1 MYITP
6 TVIGLSNG
14 SPVLPSYS
22 VVFPS
27 GVSPD
32 FINNCSM
39 SSSDAPSNTGVAT
52 FIPSSLAA
60 APK

>member
-14 SPVLPSYS
+14 SPVLPSYRT
-22 VVFPS
+22 VFPF
-27 GVSPD
+27 VSNPA
-32 FINNCSM
+32 ICKHSSI

-52 FIPSSLAA
+52 FQFNNLAA